1 MGITKEISY
10 KTVERLYSDPL
21 VIMILNNL
29 FISSAKS
36 KGRKGI
42 DTAETSG
49 DGTGYSLTVTKH
61 YRSLREKNGEIVK
74 EGRFVYSFVLM
85 DLSTRMYLNKGYP
98 SNLKGM
104 LTIGHWI

>member
-1 MGITKEISY
+1 LGITEEISY
-10 KTVERLYSDPL
+10 KTVERLCSDPL

-29 FISSAKS
+29 FVASLRK
-36 KGRKGI
+36 KGI

-61 YRSLREKNGEIVK
+61 YRSLREKKGEIVK
-74 EGRFVYSFVLM
+74 EGMFVYSFALM
-85 DLSTRMYLNKGYP
+85 DLSTRMYLNTEFQ

-104 LTIGHWI
+104 LTIGRWI

>member
-1 MGITKEISY
+1 LGITKEISY

-29 FISSAKS
+29 FVASVK
-36 KGRKGI
+36 RKGI

-49 DGTGYSLTVTKH
+49 YCTGYSLTVTKH

-74 EGRFVYSFVLM
+74 EGRFVYSFALM
-85 DLSTRMYLNKGYP
+85 DLSTRMYLNTEFQ
-98 SNLKGM
+98 SNLKVM
-104 LTIGHWI
+104 LTIGRCI